1 MPCRAT
7 QDGRVTV
14 ESSDKRGPLE
24 KRIANRF
31 PGGSEVKASA
41 GNAGDLGLLPGSRR
55 SPGEGNGH
63 LLQYCCLDNPIDGG
77 AWWATI
83 YRVTKSR
90 TRLSD
95 FTFTFSMLALRTPWM
110 NSMKRNVF
118 RRKQYNST
126 QKVKKKLHKIT
137 QYVLFCTYELV
148 ELAKFV
154 YGETKK
160 QWLSLEWVGKWKS
173 LESADLGVT
182 CNHPLVKTQWNV
194 HQKFLHF
201 NVYKFKL

>member
-7 QDGRVTV
+7 QDGRVMV

-63 LLQYCCLDNPIDGG
+63 PLQYCCLENPIDGG

-95 FTFTFSMLALRTPWM
+95 FTFTFSILALRTPWIVWIVWKGTYLDE
-110 NSMKRNVF
+110 NNI
-118 RRKQYNST
+118 T
-126 QKVKKKLHKIT
+126 QHKKWKKNLHKIT

-160 QWLSLEWVGKWKS
+160 QWLSLEWVGKW
-173 LESADLGVT
+173 ESGV
-182 CNHPLVKTQWNV
+182 CR
-194 HQKFLHF
+194 FGC
-201 NVYKFKL
+201 YM